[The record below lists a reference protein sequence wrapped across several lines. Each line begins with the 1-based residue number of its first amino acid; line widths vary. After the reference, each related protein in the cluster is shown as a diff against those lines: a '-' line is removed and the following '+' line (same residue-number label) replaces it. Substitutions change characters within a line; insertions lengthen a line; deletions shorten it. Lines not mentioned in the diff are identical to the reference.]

1 MPTYRRLKMK
11 KRLSTRT
18 LAVSFAALAVSLS
31 TVNLAMSSEKHT
43 LKTADVERI
52 MASVSNWGRWGKQDQ
67 LGALNLITAE
77 KRRAAAALV
86 TSGISISLARDVIK
100 QRIGVSAPFEHRMI
114 ETGFTVGA
122 VSSSDVYSVQ
132 YHGYTQT
139 HFDALC
145 HIFYKGEMYNGFP
158 QRDVTEQ
165 GAKTLSVIEAKNGIF
180 TRGVL
185 VDMPRVLGVRYLKA
199 GQGIYP
205 NDLDAWE
212 KQTGTKIQSGDAVFI
227 RTGRWA
233 RWKTEGE
240 WDIEKGSAGLH
251 VSSMPWLRKRDI
263 AVLASDLAAD
273 VMPSGVENFRLPV
286 HWVTIYSMGVVII
299 DNCDLEE
306 VADYAAAHKRWDF
319 LLTVAPL
326 AVDGGTGSP
335 VNLTATF

>member
-1 MPTYRRLKMK
+1 MPVLKI
-11 KRLSTRT
+11 SVSATI
-18 LAVSFAALAVSLS
+18 LAVSFTALALALNIV
-31 TVNLAMSSEKHT
+31 TLAMSSEEHT
-43 LKTADVERI
+43 LATADVERI
-52 MASVSNWGRWGKQDQ
+52 MASVSNWGRWGKTDQ

-77 KRRAAAALV
+77 KRKTAATLV
-86 TSGISISLARDVIK
+86 TSGVSISLARNVIK
-100 QRIGVSAPFEHRMI
+100 EKIGPSEPFEHRMV
-114 ETGFTVGA
+114 ETGFTPGA

-139 HFDALC
+139 HLDALC
-145 HIFYKGEMYNGFP
+145 HIFYKGQMYDGFP
-158 QRDVTEQ
+158 QKDVTDH
-165 GAKTLSVIEAKNGIF
+165 GAKALSVIQAKNGIF

-185 VDMPRVLGVRYLKA
+185 IDMPRVLGSHYLHA

-205 NDLDAWE
+205 QDLDAWE
-212 KQTGTKIQSGDAVFI
+212 KKTGTKIQSGDAVFI

-233 RWKTEGE
+233 RLNAEGE

-251 VSSMPWLRKRDI
+251 VSSMPWFRKRDI

-273 VMPSGVENFRLPV
+273 VMPSGVEGFRLPV

-306 VADYAAAHKRWDF
+306 VGNYTAAHKRWDF

-326 AVDGGTGSP
+326 AVDGGTGAP
-335 VNLTATF
+335 VNPTATF